1 MMRNRWL
8 IFLVLSVLALGCMGA
23 AAQGLPGTIRGY
35 VFLDSNRNG
44 VFDEGEEGVPNVYVT
59 VSVGDEYQQT
69 YYSGNGD
76 PDPQQGLGL
85 PSPSPGPGSYG
96 PTPLPSGNW
105 TVTLHVP
112 DGYRSTTPSELV
124 VFVPEDGAATG
135 VNFGI
140 FGSGAINYA
149 AGTGVAMGG
158 AAGASFLPQTGGLA
172 EVSPGHMIALFV
184 ALVGFLALVGTPWC
198 VAQAKCAYKRWW

>member
-35 VFLDSNRNG
+35 VFRDSNGNG
-44 VFDEGEEGVPNVYVT
+44 VFDEGEEGIPNVYVT
-59 VSVGDEYQQT
+59 VSFADEYQQT
-69 YYSGNGD
+69 YYTGNGD
-76 PDPQQGLGL
+76 PDPQQDKGL

-96 PTPLPSGNW
+96 PTPLPSGGW
-105 TVTLHVP
+105 TVTVHVP

-124 VFVPEDGAATG
+124 VFVPEGAAATN
-135 VNFGI
+135 VNFG
-140 FGSGAINYA
+140 FSGSGPIAYSS
-149 AGTGVAMGG
+149 GTGVAMGG

-172 EVSPGHMIALFV
+172 EISPGRLIALFV
-184 ALVGFLALVGTPWC
+184 ALIGFLVLVGTPWC
-198 VAQAKCAYKRWW
+198 VAQAKYAYKRWW